1 MQSVTKFFFIQK
13 IDTWVYTDYDNSTT
27 TKGYNMKKPQKQLTI
42 QFSPELERAIREFA
56 AESGGIT
63 FTDAVRFLVSIGL
76 KSLEKKSPLD

>member
-1 MQSVTKFFFIQK
+1 
-13 IDTWVYTDYDNSTT
+13 
-27 TKGYNMKKPQKQLTI
+27 MKKPQKQLTI